1 MITFEAYNFSYMV
14 DWQEVR
20 DWEVCEAV
28 SDLSGNSYDLVG
40 RDFPI
45 GGVEADF
52 LQYRREN
59 FLVEAG
65 FFYSGNRAEKK
76 RKADSAAEILRGSN
90 FTYRVFLENADSA
103 RPDYKPELDGN
114 YFFDSEAS
122 QDKVRNDLEDLMP
135 SETRFSDLSRIRSE
149 K

>member
-1 MITFEAYNFSYMV
+1 MV
-14 DWQEVR
+14 DWKKVR

-28 SDLSGNSYDLVG
+28 SDLSRNSYDMVG

-45 GGVEADF
+45 SDVEADF

-65 FFYSGNRAEKK
+65 FFYSGNRDEKMQQAE
-76 RKADSAAEILRGSN
+76 AIGETLRGN
-90 FTYRVFLENADSA
+90 GFTYRVFVENADDA
-103 RPDYKPELDGN
+103 RPDYDLKLDGN
-114 YFFDSEAS
+114 YFFDSRA
-122 QDKVRNDLEDLMP
+122 QKNAIADDLEDLMP
-135 SETRFSDLSRIRSE
+135 SRTGFDHLSKIRCE

>member
-1 MITFEAYNFSYMV
+1 MV
-14 DWQEVR
+14 DWQMVR

-28 SDLSGNSYDLVG
+28 SDLPDNSYDMVG
-40 RDFPI
+40 RDFPL

-65 FFYSGNRAEKK
+65 FFYSGNRAEKML
-76 RKADSAAEILRGSN
+76 SAETAGGTLRGSE
-90 FTYRVFLENADSA
+90 FTYRVFVENADDA
-103 RPDYKPELDGN
+103 RPDYEPRLNGN

-122 QDKVRNDLEDLMP
+122 QGVVRNDLEDLMP
-135 SETRFSDLSRIRSE
+135 SEKDFSDLSRIRCE